1 MKIVVFDLDETL
13 GYFVEYGIFW
23 DCLKKYFTSESLDF
37 NETLDLFPEFF
48 RPNIMNILVYLRKKK
63 ISNDC
68 QKIMIYTNNQKFW
81 ALNIIS
87 YFETKLKIKL
97 FDQVISAFKINGKQ
111 VEVCRTSQD
120 KSYKDFMRCTKLPA
134 NAEICFM
141 DNHLYPNMINKN
153 IYYINLKPY
162 VYELNFSIMIARF
175 VDSENGAKLVKD
187 KSNFEEFMMNEYKK
201 YNYSFVET
209 KDDEYEIDK
218 IIGKQIMTHLQDFF
232 RISNTKKNR
241 KHPRKNKTLKTTN
254 LY

>member
-1 MKIVVFDLDETL
+1 VFDLDETL

-23 DCLKKYFTSESLDF
+23 DCLKKYFISESLDF

-63 ISNDC
+63 KSNDC
-68 QKIMIYTNNQKFW
+68 QKIMIYTNNQKIW

-87 YFETKLKIKL
+87 YFETKLKSKL

-141 DNHLYPNMINKN
+141 DNHLYHNMINKK

-187 KSNFEEFMMNEYKK
+187 DKLNFEEFMMNEYNK
-201 YNYSFVET
+201 YNYSFVEK

>member
-23 DCLKKYFTSESLDF
+23 DCLKKYFINESLDF

-48 RPNIMNILVYLRKKK
+48 RPNIMNILIYLRKKK
-63 ISNDC
+63 KSNDC
-68 QKIMIYTNNQKFW
+68 QKIMIYTNNQKLW

-87 YFETKLKIKL
+87 YFETKLKTKL
-97 FDQVISAFKINGKQ
+97 FDQIISAFKINGKQ
-111 VEVCRTSQD
+111 LEVCRTSQD

-141 DNHLYPNMINKN
+141 DNHLYPNMINKK

-175 VDSENGAKLVKD
+175 VDSENGAKLLKD

-201 YNYSFVET
+201 YNYSFVEK